1 MEETIYS
8 IDIQKLFQFIFQ
20 DSETKNIN
28 ESEMVDVF
36 EPGDNNTLSLIQR
49 QIRESKNSNNDNKV
63 AIRYDILKMFIEIIS
78 DINDFNFEEM
88 TPLQTIIFNTLLNQQ
103 IIVSNK

>member
-1 MEETIYS
+1 MEETIYT

-20 DSETKNIN
+20 EAETKNIN

-36 EPGDNNTLSLIQR
+36 EPNENNSLSLIQR

-63 AIRYDILKMFIEIIS
+63 AIRYDIFKMFIEILS
-78 DINDFNFEEM
+78 DVNDFNFDDM